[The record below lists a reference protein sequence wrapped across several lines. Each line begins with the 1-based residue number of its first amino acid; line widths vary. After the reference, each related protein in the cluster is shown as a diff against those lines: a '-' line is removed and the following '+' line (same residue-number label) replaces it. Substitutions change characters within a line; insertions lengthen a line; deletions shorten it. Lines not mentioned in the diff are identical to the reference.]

1 MNIYEVKG
9 NSQRLDGGA
18 LFGNAPRALWSRWHA
33 PDEHNRINL
42 ACRALLIESSAGTV
56 LLETGIGAFFSPD
69 MKERFGVVE
78 DEHVL
83 LNSLAALGVK
93 HGDVD
98 YVVLSHLHFDH
109 AGGLLTAYEPDLEPR
124 LLFPNAV
131 YVTSAQA
138 FARAQSPHPRD
149 RASFIPNLP
158 ALLAASGR
166 LQLVADGQQALDA
179 LGSSFSFR
187 QTHGH
192 TPGMLHATVRGNES
206 EVFFCAD
213 LIPGRA
219 WLRPTISMGYDRYP
233 ELLLEEKGEV
243 LAEAERKLSW
253 LYFTHDDSVAMARI
267 GKNGRG
273 HIVATEQLASL
284 PPPGLTL

>member
-1 MNIYEVKG
+1 
-9 NSQRLDGGA
+9 
-18 LFGNAPRALWSRWHA
+18 WHA

-131 YVTSAQA
+131 YVTRAQA

-166 LQLVADGQQALDA
+166 LQLVADGQQAL
-179 LGSSFSFR
+179 
-187 QTHGH
+187 
-192 TPGMLHATVRGNES
+192 
-206 EVFFCAD
+206 
-213 LIPGRA
+213 
-219 WLRPTISMGYDRYP
+219 
-233 ELLLEEKGEV
+233 
-243 LAEAERKLSW
+243 
-253 LYFTHDDSVAMARI
+253 
-267 GKNGRG
+267 
-273 HIVATEQLASL
+273 
-284 PPPGLTL
+284 